1 MRDLLVCRPCQKV
14 ACLTSLGRLYV
25 AAVLPLQQA
34 RACRWDELHQVSNSC
49 GNPQL
54 KVECEWRLGMQEQ
67 LAATIKSASLADTP
81 ENGIA
86 MCYSLA
92 LSDRSHELFA
102 QTKIVTQRLQQEWSL
117 LPTTAIDARI
127 AMLQKTSQFVE
138 VNEGAKV
145 VQEIKHL
152 FAGNQ
157 QPVCHKP
164 HHTRS
169 CNCSHSRPWASS

>member
-1 MRDLLVCRPCQKV
+1 MHEAAQPVRDPLICHPGQSA
-14 ACLTSLGRLYV
+14 ACLSSTRKPQV
-25 AAVLPLQQA
+25 AAILPVQQA
-34 RACRWDELHQVSNSC
+34 HACRWDELHQVSNSC

-67 LAATIKSASLADTP
+67 LAATLKSASLADTP

-86 MCYSLA
+86 ACYSLA
-92 LSDRSHELFA
+92 LNDRSHELFS
-102 QTKIVTQRLQQEWSL
+102 QTKIVTQRLQHEWSL
-117 LPTTAIDARI
+117 LPATAIDARI

-152 FAGNQ
+152 FAGNP
-157 QPVCHKP
+157 QPVCIPP
-164 HHTRS
+164 HTHTLT
-169 CNCSHSRPWASS
+169 

>member
-1 MRDLLVCRPCQKV
+1 MF
-14 ACLTSLGRLYV
+14 SLD
-25 AAVLPLQQA
+25 QWTD
-34 RACRWDELHQVSNSC
+34 ACRWDELHQVATSC

-54 KVECEWRLGMQEQ
+54 KVECEWRLSMQDQ
-67 LAATIKSASLADTP
+67 LAATIKSASLGDTP

-86 MCYSLA
+86 ACYSLA

-117 LPTTAIDARI
+117 LPSTAIDARI

-152 FAGNQ
+152 FAGNT
-157 QPVCHKP
+157 QPVRIDPTTPQVACLLRFRFAVKGACLKSP
-164 HHTRS
+164 HL
-169 CNCSHSRPWASS
+169 